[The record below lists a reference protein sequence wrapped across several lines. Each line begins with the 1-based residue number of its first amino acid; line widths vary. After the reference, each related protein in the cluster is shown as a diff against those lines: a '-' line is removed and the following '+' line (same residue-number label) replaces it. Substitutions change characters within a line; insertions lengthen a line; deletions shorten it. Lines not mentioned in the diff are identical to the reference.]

1 MKKQSINYSWPAV
14 LSDFSQDSVQ
24 ENFSRC
30 KLKVFYQGETADHRY
45 FSESFSKEAIKT
57 LPYTPVVSQYDADK
71 EDFIGHAKEQQIFG
85 IVDPCF
91 EPVFEEQEDGNTWC
105 VTEVVLYTERPD
117 SVGDIAKK
125 IIGQPHSL
133 ELNPKTVKY
142 VINYDDK
149 KHFKNIEFTAG
160 QFVGVSVLGKD
171 QKPAFTGSEF
181 FSCDAN
187 FEAKMKILKDYC
199 ECQRDQSQ
207 DGGENMNLQE
217 FMKLT
222 WGDISERVSEA
233 IHSEYERD
241 AYTYV
246 VDMYDDSAIVRFYYY
261 VEDKCR
267 LMRVQYTCDENGNV
281 VLGAANEVHI
291 VYEDIVTEPSISM
304 ATEIDTIQAEEPQED
319 FSVVATADDET
330 ITTEEVLETPSV
342 TVEEVEFTETTT
354 VETNDTTEENIV
366 EEVVSE
372 QFEVESAE
380 AQVSDVEITPENMEA
395 SVLEDEQN
403 DNTTVEETS
412 TSTSSTSFTESERE
426 EFESLKR
433 EKKIALVD
441 SYKTNLTEE
450 EYADFVSKIDNFD
463 AESLEFEL
471 LKAYKRAQENR
482 VISEENIQPIRAF
495 AFAPNNAVKNESPL
509 DAFVRKNKR

>member
-1 MKKQSINYSWPAV
+1 
-14 LSDFSQDSVQ
+14 
-24 ENFSRC
+24 
-30 KLKVFYQGETADHRY
+30 
-45 FSESFSKEAIKT
+45 
-57 LPYTPVVSQYDADK
+57 
-71 EDFIGHAKEQQIFG
+71 
-85 IVDPCF
+85 
-91 EPVFEEQEDGNTWC
+91 
-105 VTEVVLYTERPD
+105 
-117 SVGDIAKK
+117 
-125 IIGQPHSL
+125 
-133 ELNPKTVKY
+133 
-142 VINYDDK
+142 
-149 KHFKNIEFTAG
+149 
-160 QFVGVSVLGKD
+160 
-171 QKPAFTGSEF
+171 
-181 FSCDAN
+181 
-187 FEAKMKILKDYC
+187 MKILKDYC

-261 VEDKCR
+261 IEDKCR
-267 LMRVQYTCDENGNV
+267 LMRVQYTCDDNGNV

-304 ATEIDTIQAEEPQED
+304 ATEIDTIQAEEPKED

-395 SVLEDEQN
+395 SVLKDEQN

-441 SYKTNLTEE
+441 SYKINLTEE
-450 EYADFVSKIDNFD
+450 EYTDFISKIDNFD